1 MGLTSLFLEVENKN
15 VFILGTGEV
24 ATRRAHRF
32 LDKGANV
39 ILAGNS
45 IDEELTKK
53 GAVLTPLKDLED
65 LVKWSDIVITA
76 SGDEELCEYIAS
88 ISQGKLINR
97 ADKPEKGNI
106 IAPTSFLIDDIEIS
120 IYTNGQSPL
129 MARELRKKI
138 QSIIT
143 KEDILETKLQSYART
158 LLKGKIDNQKLRKE
172 YLENI
177 LKNEN
182 IKQCIREN
190 KLDEAKGLVKDIINS
205 ELSQN
210 KPSK

>member
-1 MGLTSLFLEVENKN
+1 MGLTSLFFEVENKN

-53 GAVLTPLKDLED
+53 GAILTPLKDLED
-65 LVKWSDIVITA
+65 FVKWSDIVITA

-88 ISQGKLINR
+88 ISQDKLINR

-120 IYTNGQSPL
+120 IFTNGQSPL

-143 KEDILETKLQSYART
+143 EEDILEIKLQDYARK
-158 LLKGKIDNQKLRKE
+158 LLKEKIDDQKLRKE

-177 LKNEN
+177 LNNEE
-182 IKQCIREN
+182 IKHYLKEN
-190 KLDEAKGLVKDIINS
+190 KIDEAKGLAEELINS
-205 ELSQN
+205 EFL
-210 KPSK
+210 

>member
-1 MGLTSLFLEVENKN
+1 MGLTSLFFEVVNKN

-39 ILAGNS
+39 ILAGNE
-45 IDEELTKK
+45 IDDELTEK
-53 GAVLTPLKDLED
+53 GAILTPVKDLEEM
-65 LVKWSDIVITA
+65 VKWSDIVITA
-76 SGDEELCEYIAS
+76 SGDEKLCEYIAS

-97 ADKPEKGNI
+97 TDKPEEGDI
-106 IAPTSFLIDDIEIS
+106 IAPTSFMIDDIEIS
-120 IYTNGQSPL
+120 IFTNGQSPL

-143 KEDILETKLQSYART
+143 DEDILEMKLQHYARK
-158 LLKGKIDNQKLRKE
+158 LLKEKVGNQKVRRE

-177 LKNEN
+177 LTDNE
-182 IKQCIREN
+182 IRHCLKEN
-190 KLDEAKGLVKDIINS
+190 KLDEAKELVENLINS
-205 ELSQN
+205 N
-210 KPSK
+210 

>member
-97 ADKPEKGNI
+97 ADKPEKV
-106 IAPTSFLIDDIEIS
+106 S

-143 KEDILETKLQSYART
+143 EEDILEIKLQSYART

-182 IKQCIREN
+182 IKQCLREN

>member
-1 MGLTSLFLEVENKN
+1 MGLTSLFLEVENRN

-53 GAVLTPLKDLED
+53 GAVLTPLKDLEEM
-65 LVKWSDIVITA
+65 VKWSDIVITA

-120 IYTNGQSPL
+120 IYTNGQSHL

-143 KEDILETKLQSYART
+143 EEDILEIKLQSFARN
-158 LLKGKIDNQKLRKE
+158 LLKEKIEDQKVRKE

-177 LKNEN
+177 LNSED
-182 IKQCIREN
+182 IKYCLKEN
-190 KLDEAKGLVKDIINS
+190 KLDEAKGLAEELINS
-205 ELSQN
+205 NLS
-210 KPSK
+210 

>member
-45 IDEELTKK
+45 IDEELSKK
-53 GAVLTPLKDLED
+53 GAILTPIKDLEE
-65 LVKWSDIVITA
+65 LVKWSDIIVTA
-76 SGDEELCEYIAS
+76 SGDNELCEYIAS

-143 KEDILETKLQSYART
+143 EEDILEIKLQDYARK
-158 LLKGKIDNQKLRKE
+158 LLKEKVEDQKTRKQYLLKILNNTQ
-172 YLENI
+172 
-177 LKNEN
+177 
-182 IKQCIREN
+182 IKQAIKEN
-190 KLDEAKGLVKDIINS
+190 NLDKAKGLAEEIINS
-205 ELSQN
+205 KFN
-210 KPSK
+210 

>member
-1 MGLTSLFLEVENKN
+1 MENKN

-143 KEDILETKLQSYART
+143 EEDILEIKLQSYART

-182 IKQCIREN
+182 IKQCLREN

>member
-1 MGLTSLFLEVENKN
+1 M
-15 VFILGTGEV
+15 
-24 ATRRAHRF
+24 ATRRANRF

-45 IDEELTKK
+45 IDDELTEK
-53 GAVLTPLKDLED
+53 GAILTPLKDLDEM
-65 LVKWSDIVITA
+65 VKWSDIVITA

-120 IYTNGQSPL
+120 IFTNGQSPL

-143 KEDILETKLQSYART
+143 QEDILEIKLQDYARKI
-158 LLKGKIDNQKLRKE
+158 LKEKIASQKTRKE
-172 YLENI
+172 YLEKI
-177 LKNEN
+177 LDNEE
-182 IKQCIREN
+182 IRKCLREN
-190 KLDEAKGLVKDIINS
+190 KLDEAKGLVENLINS
-205 ELSQN
+205 NLPQ
-210 KPSK
+210 

>member
-53 GAVLTPLKDLED
+53 GAILTPLKDLDEM
-65 LVKWSDIVITA
+65 VKWSDIVITA
-76 SGDEELCEYIAS
+76 SGDEDLCEYIAS

-143 KEDILETKLQSYART
+143 EEDILEIKLQSYARN
-158 LLKGKIDNQKLRKE
+158 LLKEKIEDHKIRKE
-172 YLENI
+172 YLVTI
-177 LKNEN
+177 LDNEE
-182 IKQCIREN
+182 IKQCLKEN
-190 KLDEAKGLVKDIINS
+190 KFDEAKKLAEKIINS
-205 ELSQN
+205 EFD
-210 KPSK
+210 

>member
-45 IDEELTKK
+45 IDDELTEK
-53 GAVLTPLKDLED
+53 GAILTPLKDLDEM
-65 LVKWSDIVITA
+65 VKWSDIVITA

-120 IYTNGQSPL
+120 IFTNGQSPL

-143 KEDILETKLQSYART
+143 QEDILEIKLQDYARKI
-158 LLKGKIDNQKLRKE
+158 LKERIASQKTRKE

-177 LKNEN
+177 LDDEE
-182 IKQCIREN
+182 IKQCLKEG
-190 KLDEAKGLVKDIINS
+190 KLDEAKGLIENLINS
-205 ELSQN
+205 NLSQ
-210 KPSK
+210 

>member
-53 GAVLTPLKDLED
+53 GAILTPLKDLEE

-143 KEDILETKLQSYART
+143 EEDILEIKLQGYARK
-158 LLKGKIDNQKLRKE
+158 LLKEKIDGQKVRKE
-172 YLENI
+172 YLEKI
-177 LKNEN
+177 LDNGE
-182 IKQCIREN
+182 IKQLLKEN
-190 KLDEAKGLVKDIINS
+190 KLNEAKGLAEELINS
-205 ELSQN
+205 NLSY
-210 KPSK
+210 

>member
-45 IDEELTKK
+45 IDKELTEK
-53 GAVLTPLKDLED
+53 GAILTPLKDLEEM
-65 LVKWSDIVITA
+65 VKWSDIVITA

-143 KEDILETKLQSYART
+143 EEDILEIKLQSYARN
-158 LLKGKIDNQKLRKE
+158 LLKEKIEDQKVRKE

-177 LKNEN
+177 LNNED
-182 IKQCIREN
+182 IKYCLKEN
-190 KLDEAKGLVKDIINS
+190 KLDEAKGLAEELINS
-205 ELSQN
+205 NLS
-210 KPSK
+210 

>member
-45 IDEELTKK
+45 IDEELSEK
-53 GAVLTPLKDLED
+53 GAVLTPLKDLDEM
-65 LVKWSDIVITA
+65 VKWSDIVITA
-76 SGDEELCEYIAS
+76 SGDEKLCEYIAS

-120 IYTNGQSPL
+120 IFTNGQSPL
-129 MARELRKKI
+129 MARKLRKKI

-143 KEDILETKLQSYART
+143 EEDILEIKLQDYARK
-158 LLKGKIDNQKLRKE
+158 LLKEKVDNQKTRRE

-177 LKNEN
+177 LNHGEIMN
-182 IKQCIREN
+182 CLNEN
-190 KLDEAKGLVKDIINS
+190 KLDEAKGLAEKIINS
-205 ELSQN
+205 EI
-210 KPSK
+210 

>member
-24 ATRRAHRF
+24 AKRRAHRF

-45 IDEELTKK
+45 IDDELTEK
-53 GAVLTPLKDLED
+53 GAILTPLKDLDEM
-65 LVKWSDIVITA
+65 VKWSDIVITA

-120 IYTNGQSPL
+120 IFTNGQSPL

-143 KEDILETKLQSYART
+143 QEDILEIKLQDYARKI
-158 LLKGKIDNQKLRKE
+158 LKERIASQKTRKE

-177 LKNEN
+177 LDDEE
-182 IKQCIREN
+182 IKQCLKEG
-190 KLDEAKGLVKDIINS
+190 KLDEAKGLVENLINS
-205 ELSQN
+205 NLSQ
-210 KPSK
+210 

>member
-45 IDEELTKK
+45 IDKELTKK
-53 GAVLTPLKDLED
+53 GAILTPLKDLDEM
-65 LVKWSDIVITA
+65 VKWSDIVITA
-76 SGDEELCEYIAS
+76 SGDEDLCEYIAS

-143 KEDILETKLQSYART
+143 EEDILEIKLQSYARN
-158 LLKGKIDNQKLRKE
+158 LLKEKIEDQKIRKE
-172 YLENI
+172 YLITI
-177 LKNEN
+177 LDNEE
-182 IKQCIREN
+182 IKQCLKEN
-190 KLDEAKGLVKDIINS
+190 KFDEAKGLAEKIINS
-205 ELSQN
+205 EFDKN
-210 KPSK
+210 

>member
-53 GAVLTPLKDLED
+53 GAILTPLKDLDEM
-65 LVKWSDIVITA
+65 VKWSDIVITA

-97 ADKPEKGNI
+97 ADKPERGNI
-106 IAPTSFLIDDIEIS
+106 IAPTTFLIDDIEIS

-143 KEDILETKLQSYART
+143 EEDILEIKLQSYARN
-158 LLKGKIDNQKLRKE
+158 LLKEKIEDHKIRKE
-172 YLENI
+172 YLVTI
-177 LKNEN
+177 LDNEE
-182 IKQCIREN
+182 IKQCLKEN
-190 KLDEAKGLVKDIINS
+190 KFDEAKKLAEKIINS
-205 ELSQN
+205 EFD
-210 KPSK
+210 

>member
-1 MGLTSLFLEVENKN
+1 MGLTSLFFEVENKN

-53 GAVLTPLKDLED
+53 GAILTPLKDLDD

-88 ISQGKLINR
+88 ISQDKLINR
-97 ADKPEKGNI
+97 ADKPDEGNI

-143 KEDILETKLQSYART
+143 EEDILEIKVQDHARKI
-158 LLKGKIDNQKLRKE
+158 LKGKTDSQKLRRE

-177 LKNEN
+177 LNDKKINQA
-182 IKQCIREN
+182 IKEN
-190 KLDEAKGLVKDIINS
+190 KLDEAKVLVENIINS
-205 ELSQN
+205 NLS
-210 KPSK
+210 

>member
-45 IDEELTKK
+45 IDEELSKK
-53 GAVLTPLKDLED
+53 GAILTPIKDLKE
-65 LVKWSDIVITA
+65 LVKWSDIIVTA
-76 SGDEELCEYIAS
+76 SGDDELCEYIAS

-143 KEDILETKLQSYART
+143 EEDILEIKLQDYARK
-158 LLKGKIDNQKLRKE
+158 LLKEKVEDQKTRKQYLLKILNNDQ
-172 YLENI
+172 
-177 LKNEN
+177 
-182 IKQCIREN
+182 IKQCLKEKN
-190 KLDEAKGLVKDIINS
+190 LDKAKGLAEEIINS
-205 ELSQN
+205 EFN
-210 KPSK
+210 

>member
-143 KEDILETKLQSYART
+143 EEDILEIKLQSYART

-182 IKQCIREN
+182 IKQCLREN
-190 KLDEAKGLVKDIINS
+190 KLDEAKGLVEDIINS
-205 ELSQN
+205 ELSQ
-210 KPSK
+210 

>member
-1 MGLTSLFLEVENKN
+1 MGKTSLFFEVENKN

-53 GAVLTPLKDLED
+53 GAILTPLKDLDEM
-65 LVKWSDIVITA
+65 VKWSDIVITA
-76 SGDEELCEYIAS
+76 SGDEKLCEYIAS

-97 ADKPEKGNI
+97 ADKPEEGNI

-143 KEDILETKLQSYART
+143 EEDILEIKLQSYARN
-158 LLKGKIDNQKLRKE
+158 LLKEKIEDQKIRKE
-172 YLENI
+172 YLITI
-177 LKNEN
+177 LDNEE
-182 IKQCIREN
+182 IKQCLKEN
-190 KLDEAKGLVKDIINS
+190 KFDEAKGLAEKIINS
-205 ELSQN
+205 EFDKN
-210 KPSK
+210 

>member
-1 MGLTSLFLEVENKN
+1 MGKTSLFFEVENKN

-45 IDEELTKK
+45 IDEELSKK
-53 GAVLTPLKDLED
+53 GAILNPLKDLEE
-65 LVKWSDIVITA
+65 LVKWSDIIVTA

-143 KEDILETKLQSYART
+143 EEDMLEIKLQDHARK
-158 LLKGKIDNQKLRKE
+158 LLKEKIDNQKLRKE
-172 YLENI
+172 YLVRI
-177 LKNEN
+177 LDNEE
-182 IKQCIREN
+182 IKELLKEK
-190 KLDEAKGLVKDIINS
+190 KLDEAKELAENIINT
-205 ELSQN
+205 ETN
-210 KPSK
+210 

>member
-1 MGLTSLFLEVENKN
+1 MGKTSLFFEVENKN

-32 LDKGANV
+32 LDK
-39 ILAGNS
+39 
-45 IDEELTKK
+45 EM
-53 GAVLTPLKDLED
+53 
-65 LVKWSDIVITA
+65 VKWSDIVITA
-76 SGDEELCEYIAS
+76 SGDEKLCEYIAS

-97 ADKPEKGNI
+97 ADKPEEGNI

-143 KEDILETKLQSYART
+143 EEDILEIKLQDHARKI
-158 LLKGKIDNQKLRKE
+158 LKEKVDDQKVRRE
-172 YLENI
+172 YLESI
-177 LKNEN
+177 LNNEK
-182 IKQCIREN
+182 IKKCLKEN
-190 KLDEAKGLVKDIINS
+190 KLDEAKGLAESIINS
-205 ELSQN
+205 DLS
-210 KPSK
+210 

>member
-39 ILAGNS
+39 VLAGNS

-53 GAVLTPLKDLED
+53 GAILTPLKDLED

-97 ADKPEKGNI
+97 ADKPNKGNI

-143 KEDILETKLQSYART
+143 EEDILEIKLQDYARK
-158 LLKGKIDNQKLRKE
+158 LLKEKIDDQKIRKE

-177 LKNEN
+177 LNNDE
-182 IKQCIREN
+182 IKDCLKEN
-190 KLDEAKGLVKDIINS
+190 KLDEAKGLAEELINS
-205 ELSQN
+205 KIS
-210 KPSK
+210 